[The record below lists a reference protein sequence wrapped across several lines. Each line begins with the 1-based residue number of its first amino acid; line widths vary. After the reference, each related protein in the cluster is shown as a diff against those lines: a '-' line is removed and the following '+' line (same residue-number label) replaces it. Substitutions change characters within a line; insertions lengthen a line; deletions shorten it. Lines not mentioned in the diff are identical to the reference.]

1 MPPTLTV
8 IWWRDIPAQVVAKD
22 GRRSAKA
29 MLHRRFQVAIDRA
42 AARSGRKEMNAYIGE
57 WRREGRRCG
66 DDLDAEVRAE
76 AARLDAEYPNQRLK
90 RLYENGGLAD
100 GDGLA
105 PPDADPAP
113 FWPVTATDTV
123 PAGPDARP
131 GAASGEAGEPSPART
146 GAAAGPMVDPTMADQ
161 ESQ

>member
-22 GRRSAKA
+22 GRRSAKT

-42 AARSGRKEMNAYIGE
+42 AVRSGRKEMNAYIAE

-66 DDLDAEVRAE
+66 DDLEAEVKAE
-76 AARLDAEYPNQRLK
+76 SARLEAEYPNDRLK
-90 RLYENGGLAD
+90 RLYENGGLSE

-105 PPDADPAP
+105 PPAP
-113 FWPVTATDTV
+113 ESTSFWPVADSSS
-123 PAGPDARP
+123 
-131 GAASGEAGEPSPART
+131 AASQPSPADA
-146 GAAAGPMVDPTMADQ
+146 GPAAGGPADPETADQ
-161 ESQ
+161 ETK